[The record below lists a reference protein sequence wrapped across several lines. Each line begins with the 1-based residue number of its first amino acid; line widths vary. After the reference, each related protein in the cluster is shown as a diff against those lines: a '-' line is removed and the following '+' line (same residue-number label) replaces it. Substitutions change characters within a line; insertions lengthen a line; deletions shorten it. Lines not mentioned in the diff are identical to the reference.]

1 MTFGIYRI
9 QKGLIRSFFIWLFSI
24 LRYMES
30 FSSSITMNIEIRKKE
45 CSHMLMVNDI
55 KKAFDQKEV
64 VRGVSFSVN
73 KGESFGLL
81 GPNGAGKSTTISMI
95 CGLLAYD
102 SGEVM
107 VDGISVKKRPLDIKK
122 KIGVVPQE
130 IALYPTMSAK
140 ENLLFWGKMYGLSGG
155 QAKKRADEVLE
166 YVGLRDRAKDKIETF
181 SGGMKRRI
189 NIGASLMHEPELLIM
204 DEPTVGID
212 PQSRNHIL
220 ETVKRLNQNGMTVI
234 YTSHYMEEVEFL
246 CDRIGIVDKGKMIA
260 LGTKADLVN
269 RLAGGTVI
277 KLSVASL
284 NEAFMTSI
292 KNVPNVERVIT
303 NKEASSLEI
312 FVQHHQQAFG
322 EIMACAM
329 ENQIQVLS
337 FEVQEPN
344 LESLFLS
351 LTGRTLRD

>member
-1 MTFGIYRI
+1 
-9 QKGLIRSFFIWLFSI
+9 
-24 LRYMES
+24 
-30 FSSSITMNIEIRKKE
+30 
-45 CSHMLMVNDI
+45 MLVVNEI
-55 KKAFDQKEV
+55 KKSFEQKEV
-64 VRGVSFSVN
+64 VRGVSFSVQ
-73 KGESFGLL
+73 KGEAFGLL

-95 CGLLAYD
+95 CGLLSYD

-107 VDGISVKKRPLDIKK
+107 VDGISVKERPLDIKK
-122 KIGVVPQE
+122 KIGIVPQE
-130 IALYPTMSAK
+130 IALYPTMSAR
-140 ENLLFWGKMYGLSGG
+140 ENLLFWGRMYGLSGK

-246 CDRIGIVDKGKMIA
+246 CDRIGIVDHGKMIT
-260 LGTKADLVN
+260 LGSKVDLVN
-269 RLAGGTVI
+269 QLAGGTVI
-277 KLSVASL
+277 ELTVASMSESFTASL
-284 NEAFMTSI
+284 N
-292 KNVPNVERVIT
+292 NVPTIEKVIIHADS
-303 NKEASSLEI
+303 NSYEI
-312 FVQHHQQAFG
+312 FARQPQLAFG
-322 EIMACAM
+322 DIMACAM
-329 ENQIQVLS
+329 EYQVQVLT
-337 FEVQEPN
+337 FKVQEPN